1 MADQKSGIHAGH
13 RGRMFDKFERAGYS
27 CVSFHQHELLEMFLF
42 LLIPRVNT
50 NETAHL
56 LLDEFGTFENVF
68 HAPVEELVKID
79 GISKKTAVNLRFFG
93 EIFDRIMQNTDKP
106 DR

>member
-1 MADQKSGIHAGH
+1 MSDQKKTVHAGH
-13 RGRMFDKFERAGYS
+13 RARMFDKFERAGHS
-27 CVSFHQHELLEMFLF
+27 CLNFQPHETLEMFLF

-56 LLDEFGTFENVF
+56 LLDEFGTFEKVF

-79 GISKKTAVNLRFFG
+79 GISRKTAVNLRFFG
-93 EIFDRIMQNTDKP
+93 EIFDRVMQNTDKP